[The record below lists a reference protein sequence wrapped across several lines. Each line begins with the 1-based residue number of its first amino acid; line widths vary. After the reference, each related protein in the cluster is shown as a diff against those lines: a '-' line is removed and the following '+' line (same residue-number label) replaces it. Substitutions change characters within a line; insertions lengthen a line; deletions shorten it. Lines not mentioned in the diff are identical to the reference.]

1 MEIQMVD
8 LNGQYLKIKK
18 EVDKAIQNVIDT
30 SSFINGSQVN
40 NFSINLGKYLKSEFV
55 VTCGN
60 GTDAL
65 QIALMSLGLQQDDEV
80 IVPSYT
86 L

>member
-1 MEIQMVD
+1 MVD

-40 NFSINLGKYLKSEFV
+40 NFSINLGKYLKSELV
-55 VTCGN
+55 VTGQMPFK
-60 GTDAL
+60 L
-65 QIALMSLGLQQDDEV
+65 H
-80 IVPSYT
+80 
-86 L
+86 